1 MRGVNDRSRTA
12 FGLPGEL
19 VLLSHKPQ
27 GGHYSAHPDVAVAAA
42 EVGELVLRGRAT
54 IIGTG
59 TSGSG
64 MRLDDA
70 EPSGLDWLD
79 DALDQLRRKV
89 RRSTGA
95 VALGSW
101 FHSRGGVFKRYR
113 TRMAQ
118 GGALWAERRRV
129 FGVEYSKYFPDSD
142 ARTALVH
149 ELGEVARQERA
160 ADNRLALLAA
170 ITHGTGLLRELGM
183 DRSER
188 RVIKSLARGERLG
201 EAVDATVGAAR
212 AAIVVAGAAAV
223 AGGGDGGGG

>member
-1 MRGVNDRSRTA
+1 MNDRSRIA

-19 VLLSHKPQ
+19 VLLSHKPH
-27 GGHYSAHPDVAVAAA
+27 GGHYSSTPDVAVAAA

-54 IIGTG
+54 ITG
-59 TSGSG
+59 TRMSGFG

-89 RRSTGA
+89 RRSTGS

-101 FHSRGGVFKRYR
+101 FHSRSGVFKRYR
-113 TRMAQ
+113 TRMARD
-118 GGALWAERRRV
+118 GPLRTERRRV
-129 FGVEYSKYFPDSD
+129 FGVEYSKYFPDPD
-142 ARTALVH
+142 ARAGLLR

-170 ITHGTGLLRELGM
+170 VTHGTGLLREFGLE
-183 DRSER
+183 RSER

-201 EAVDATVGAAR
+201 EAVDDAVGSAR
-212 AAIVVAGAAAV
+212 AAIVVAGAAAIS
-223 AGGGDGGGG
+223 GGGDGGGG